1 MTTREI
7 IEQLRVIDV
16 MRNAV
21 DEETGE
27 YLYTEEQIAKQ
38 ENSIN
43 ATKEQKL
50 NAIQDYRLSL
60 DDEIKRFQEKKAK
73 QDANIKRTKNHQE
86 YLKELQMDLLGGDGL
101 KTDEYNF
108 YYTTTTSVDIINV
121 HDIQDKFCKF
131 TKVADKELIKEALL
145 KAEENEESF
154 IGANLVKKKNLV
166 VR

>member
-1 MTTREI
+1 MTTYEI
-7 IEQLRVIDV
+7 INKLKEITL
-16 MRNAV
+16 MRDAV
-21 DEETGE
+21 NEETGE
-27 YLYTEEQIAKQ
+27 YIYTEQEIAKL
-38 ENSIN
+38 EDEIS

-60 DDEIKRFQEKKAK
+60 DDEIARFTDKKKKQE
-73 QDANIKRTKNHQE
+73 ANIKNTKRHQD
-86 YLKELQMDLLGGDGL
+86 YLKELQADLLGGEKL

-108 YYTTTTSVDIINV
+108 YYTTTTSVYIIKV
-121 HDIQDKFCKF
+121 DDIQDKFCTF
-131 TKVADKELIKEALL
+131 TKVADKKLIKEALL